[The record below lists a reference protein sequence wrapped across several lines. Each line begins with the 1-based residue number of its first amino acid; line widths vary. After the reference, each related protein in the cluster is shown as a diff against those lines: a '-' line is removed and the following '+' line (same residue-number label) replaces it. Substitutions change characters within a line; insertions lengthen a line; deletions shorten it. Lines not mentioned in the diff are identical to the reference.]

1 MLSAAQ
7 QQGLFTR
14 SAWLPAHVRHLLCFQ
29 QLVSLLQQQ
38 LVGQVSQVLVGC
50 LGTAHVSAQQQLL
63 LLLLLLLLPAW
74 GLSREQVAAH
84 VQALHPAL

>member
-1 MLSAAQ
+1 MLSSAQ

-14 SAWLPAHVRHLLCFQ
+14 SAWLPAHVRHLLYFQ
-29 QLVSLLQQQ
+29 QLLSLLQQQ

-63 LLLLLLLLPAW
+63 LLPAW
-74 GLSREQVAAH
+74 GPSREQVAAH